1 MDLTG
6 VKKLLLGISVLGNQ
20 VLLGEEG
27 YGQGAAYSRLLDY
40 VQGKVHAWVGQIVTF
55 SRVAAPAAPWD
66 PLRLPSPGG
75 SPARLSRGCPG
86 ALWEAPQAV
95 CWLLGREPKPPA

>member
-27 YGQGAAYSRLLDY
+27 YGQGAAYSKGYLIMCQVLCTP
-40 VQGKVHAWVGQIVTF
+40 G
-55 SRVAAPAAPWD
+55 WD
-66 PLRLPSPGG
+66 KL
-75 SPARLSRGCPG
+75 
-86 ALWEAPQAV
+86 
-95 CWLLGREPKPPA
+95 